1 MYDRNM
7 NDNYNIYIYIY
18 ILQNNKIQL
27 YTKIHMDV
35 FLKSTIHY
43 VW

>member
-1 MYDRNM
+1 MITIYIH
-7 NDNYNIYIYIY
+7 IYIYIY

-43 VW
+43 VCDL